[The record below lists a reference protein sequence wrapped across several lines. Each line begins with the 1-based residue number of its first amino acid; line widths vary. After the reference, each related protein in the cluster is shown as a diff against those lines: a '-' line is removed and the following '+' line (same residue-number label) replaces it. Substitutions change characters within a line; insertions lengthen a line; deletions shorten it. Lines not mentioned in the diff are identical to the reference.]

1 LPDSA
6 TRVAGWPTLSAV
18 PGAVIA
24 ALGSPSVIGAVGS
37 TLVDLD
43 DEEAEEGEDD
53 ELPSPEEPVPAGR
66 VALVLP
72 DPPHADRAKAAAAM
86 AMGAAVRGRTADM
99 TSPSEK
105 LPYPG
110 APERPDA
117 GSTPP

>member
-1 LPDSA
+1 M
-6 TRVAGWPTLSAV
+6 

-43 DEEAEEGEDD
+43 DEEAEEGEEGEEGEDD
-53 ELPSPEEPVPAGR
+53 ELPSPEEPVPTGR